1 MTRLIHG
8 FGGNFRKFS
17 LIVSR
22 SILVKICAKYTYQQ
36 ETFIFFFTKND
47 VGMYVRKFAMVGPS
61 RFLYTHTHKKKDC
74 ENCHAGRH
82 FRIFISEHVLK

>member
-1 MTRLIHG
+1 MTRLING

-17 LIVSR
+17 LIVSH
-22 SILVKICAKYTYQQ
+22 SIPVKIFAKYTYQQ
-36 ETFIFFFTKND
+36 ETFIYFFYKND
-47 VGMYVRKFAMVGPS
+47 VGMLENLQWLVLPDFS
-61 RFLYTHTHKKKDC
+61 THTHKKKDC

>member
-36 ETFIFFFTKND
+36 ETFIYFFYKK
-47 VGMYVRKFAMVGPS
+47 YVRKFAMVGPS
-61 RFLYTHTHKKKDC
+61 RFLHTHKKKDC